1 MAIEM
6 SVAPYRKFMHRSS
19 SALASALSWIGK
31 RLSRLNLLDNWRLK
45 LFAGLLAVFL
55 WMLAAS
61 GHRENIRMP
70 VHLNL
75 EGLRPGLLVLEQSV
89 EKLDVTVRGASRVI
103 SALTADQISASH
115 SLSDISSPKE
125 MTIRILP
132 EQIEAPPGTMVISVM
147 PSAIRVKIGKKTTMR
162 VPVDLDIRGKPA
174 LDFRIVGQTSEP
186 ETVRLQ
192 GPESVLSDVISVKT
206 EAVNVDGV
214 AEPFAGKVYLIPI
227 HPLVSFVDSKS
238 VLVRIDVQER
248 ITTSKF
254 LSVPIQQI
262 PPERPVS
269 IVPRRINVDLKG
281 PVSVVAAIEKEELIG
296 VVDVMDLAKGRYLRT
311 PRFRLPDAVSV
322 KSRDPDKVTIIIKS
336 DDVGGD

>member
-1 MAIEM
+1 M
-6 SVAPYRKFMHRSS
+6 
-19 SALASALSWIGK
+19 
-31 RLSRLNLLDNWRLK
+31 
-45 LFAGLLAVFL
+45 
-55 WMLAAS
+55 
-61 GHRENIRMP
+61 
-70 VHLNL
+70 
-75 EGLRPGLLVLEQSV
+75 
-89 EKLDVTVRGASRVI
+89 
-103 SALTADQISASH
+103 
-115 SLSDISSPKE
+115 
-125 MTIRILP
+125 
-132 EQIEAPPGTMVISVM
+132 
-147 PSAIRVKIGKKTTMR
+147 
-162 VPVDLDIRGKPA
+162 
-174 LDFRIVGQTSEP
+174 
-186 ETVRLQ
+186 
-192 GPESVLSDVISVKT
+192 
-206 EAVNVDGV
+206 
-214 AEPFAGKVYLIPI
+214 YLIPI